1 MISIDSKGTISV
13 EGTKLDLMAELTVI
27 MRSMLDQQVIDADDL
42 KGMVDM
48 ALTDKKKL
56 EKDFRE
62 ARELIALAS
71 LLFGDVK

>member
-1 MISIDSKGTISV
+1 MISINDNGTISV
-13 EGTKLDLMAELTVI
+13 AGTKLDLMAELTVI

-56 EKDFRE
+56 EKEFRE
-62 ARELIALAS
+62 ARETIALAS
-71 LLFGDVK
+71 ILFGDIK